1 MKKYFVFSFLF
12 FAFTSLHSQNL
23 KVNQSDSNFIK
34 AILTEHNFYRKQ
46 IQVASLQ
53 WSDILSKEAEQYALQ
68 LAKTNTF
75 KHSTNRNNEG
85 ENLWMGTANAYTIK
99 DMLGSWTEEAKDFV
113 YNIFPNC
120 SKNGNVVGHF
130 TQIVWRT
137 TTQVGCAIATN
148 GNNDYLVCRY
158 FPAGNWIGE
167 KPY

>member
-1 MKKYFVFSFLF
+1 MKKYFALSFFF
-12 FAFTSLHSQNL
+12 FASLQLYSQNF
-23 KVNQSDSNFIK
+23 KIYKPDSDFVQTVL
-34 AILTEHNFYRKQ
+34 AEHNFYRQQ
-46 IQVASLQ
+46 IQVSSLQ
-53 WSDILSKEAEQYALQ
+53 WSEALTKEAEQYALQ

-75 KHSTNRNNEG
+75 KHSSNRINEG
-85 ENLWMGTANAYTIK
+85 ENLWMGTANAYTVK
-99 DMLGSWTEEAKDFV
+99 DMLHSWTEEAKDFV
-113 YNIFPNC
+113 YNVFPNC

-130 TQIVWRT
+130 TQIIWKT